1 MKSNYSWNYAG
12 FRQYFRAKFPLTS
25 RMSLIL
31 FLAASSSVSAS
42 DGSAVRLNSALLPPP
57 QLVFSN
63 LILR

>member
-25 RMSLIL
+25 RMSVIL
-31 FLAASSSVSAS
+31 LLAASSSVSAA
-42 DGSAVRLNSALLPPP
+42 DGSAVRSDGVLPP
-57 QLVFSN
+57 LLSVYNN